1 MAARDAESGTRV
13 YSPAQ
18 VARLREDRG
27 ELALAT
33 VSVVDGSTQSVA
45 RQLAASGPVTL
56 LNFASARN
64 VGGGFINGAKAQEE
78 DLCRCSALYPC
89 LESCTDY
96 YETNRNQSSML
107 YTDAMIHSPE
117 VPFFKVR
124 GRGDYL
130 AEPFTASV
138 ITAPAPNSAPY
149 LERHPDGRDEL
160 RATFL
165 RRWRNV
171 LSVARHESARRLLL
185 GAWGCG
191 AFGGDPAMAADTA
204 AEAIASHGGGL
215 LDIVFAIPNRGK
227 AGQRNYAAFR
237 ERLA

>member
-1 MAARDAESGTRV
+1 MLSVVRTGGYQVDGRFVDIAMAARDAESGTRV

-107 YTDAMIHSPE
+107 YTDDRTVVMRP
-117 VPFFKVR
+117 
-124 GRGDYL
+124 
-130 AEPFTASV
+130 
-138 ITAPAPNSAPY
+138 
-149 LERHPDGRDEL
+149 
-160 RATFL
+160 
-165 RRWRNV
+165 
-171 LSVARHESARRLLL
+171 
-185 GAWGCG
+185 
-191 AFGGDPAMAADTA
+191 
-204 AEAIASHGGGL
+204 
-215 LDIVFAIPNRGK
+215 
-227 AGQRNYAAFR
+227 Q
-237 ERLA
+237 